1 MVTKVQKWGNSLGVR
16 LARQVVED
24 ARLVAGDTV
33 DVAFRDGVIVVA
45 PARRPRRR
53 VSLRNLVRRI
63 PAGYRP
69 EEVRWGKAVGKEA
82 L

>member
-24 ARLVAGDTV
+24 AHLAVGDTV
-33 DVAFRDGVIVVA
+33 DVAVQDGIIVVA
-45 PARRPRRR
+45 PARRRQ
-53 VSLRNLVRRI
+53 VNLKNLVRRI

-69 EEVRWGKAVGKEA
+69 EEFGWGKAVGKEA

>member
-16 LARQVVED
+16 LARQVVVD
-24 ARLVAGDTV
+24 ARLAVGDTV
-33 DVAFRDGVIVVA
+33 DVAVQDGVIVVA

-53 VSLRNLVRRI
+53 VNLRNLIRRI

-69 EEVRWGKAVGKEA
+69 QEVGWGKAVGKEA